1 MFRNSNICNIAT
13 GRRSFRGPCFSLRF
27 ENMQN
32 DTSISRENYSTY
44 RHRLILSFPNKLCYQ
59 QTILG
64 SKFPKSYEERG
75 EKTNDSPRPRSHSY
89 RATKKKTSKGRRE
102 EVGTSLG
109 RFSASLLGIEFNGWR
124 RREINPVLSSFFQGL
139 RIHPGFQDF
148 KRTCLKLSLPK
159 KYPFRIKFQYLPR

>member
-32 DTSISRENYSTY
+32 DTSISWENYSTY
-44 RHRLILSFPNKLCYQ
+44 RLILSFLNKLCYQ

-75 EKTNDSPRPRSHSY
+75 EKTNDSPRSHSY

>member
-13 GRRSFRGPCFSLRF
+13 GRRSFRGPCFSLQF

-32 DTSISRENYSTY
+32 DTSISWENYSTY
-44 RHRLILSFPNKLCYQ
+44 RLILSFLNKLCYQ

-75 EKTNDSPRPRSHSY
+75 EKTNDSPRSHSY